1 MSCGTSSAAFSRG
14 SRTPVRIASGRL
26 ADENPR
32 FSGCGTSRA
41 AFHGASCTPVGQ
53 RPAPRTSAPCA
64 LRVRNRVFNGRNL
77 TRRVPRNLMYSSRP
91 KARTA
96 HIAPVRL
103 AHQNL
108 LFKRWNLAC
117 CVPGRQRA
125 RCGPLAYWSTLGIA
139 HGASLATS
147 PVENAA
153 HQVPPLQTRVLAC
166 KASGGDAY

>member
-32 FSGCGTSRA
+32 FSGCGTSRV

-64 LRVRNRVFNGRNL
+64 LRVRTRVFNGRNL
-77 TRRVPRNLMYSSRP
+77 VRCVPRSLMYSSRP

-108 LFKRWNLAC
+108 RFRGRNLCASTC
-117 CVPGRQRA
+117 CGNLV
-125 RCGPLAYWSTLGIA
+125 RCGWRAGFLFGSGRLYTSFAKALHALCALLT
-139 HGASLATS
+139 SL
-147 PVENAA
+147 
-153 HQVPPLQTRVLAC
+153 
-166 KASGGDAY
+166 